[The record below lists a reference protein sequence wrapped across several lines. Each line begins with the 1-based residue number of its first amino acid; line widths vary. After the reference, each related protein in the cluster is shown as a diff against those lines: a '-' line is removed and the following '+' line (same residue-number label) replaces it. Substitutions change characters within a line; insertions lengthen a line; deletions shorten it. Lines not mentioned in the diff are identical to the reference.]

1 MLVKKQVDNNQ
12 YPIKLSAPQHAVRL
26 LAIVLVFICLAGI
39 TIKILFF

>member
-1 MLVKKQVDNNQ
+1 MLVKHQNDNQ
-12 YPIKLSAPQHAVRL
+12 YPIKLSAPQHAVRM

>member
-1 MLVKKQVDNNQ
+1 MLVKNQIDNQ
-12 YPIKLSAPQHAVRL
+12 YPIKLSAPQRAVRL

>member
-1 MLVKKQVDNNQ
+1 MLVKNQIDNQ

-26 LAIVLVFICLAGI
+26 LAIVLVFICLAAI